1 MNNEQ
6 QKIEEMVDVPYY
18 TRDLCKDNKFRLA
31 RRYIKSPNVLKYRKE
46 INEIKCEKE
55 YFQTNTLKEVDNNA
69 IKIYK

>member
-6 QKIEEMVDVPYY
+6 KNIDELVDVPYY

-31 RRYIKSPNVLKYRKE
+31 RRYIKIPNVIKYRRE
-46 INEIKCEKE
+46 ISEIRCDKD
-55 YFQTNTLKEVDNNA
+55 YFQTTTLKEVDNNA